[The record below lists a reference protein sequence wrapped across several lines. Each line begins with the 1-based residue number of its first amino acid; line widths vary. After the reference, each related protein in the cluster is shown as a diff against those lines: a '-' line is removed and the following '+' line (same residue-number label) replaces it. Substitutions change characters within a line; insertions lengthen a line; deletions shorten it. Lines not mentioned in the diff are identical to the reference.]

1 MGVQTCGRAGVQ
13 MGVQKRMTVKKER
26 RKEKERKR
34 KDSLVFRA
42 GRWVCGRVVD
52 GRV

>member
-1 MGVQTCGRAGVQ
+1 MGVRTCGRVGVQ
-13 MGVQKRMTVKKER
+13 MGVQKWMTVKKER
-26 RKEKERKR
+26 KKEKKRKR

-42 GRWVCGRVVD
+42 GGWACGRVVD